1 MTSWLEPLGRDRARR
16 ARAGA
21 TGPSSEQGL
30 DACGGRVAKEGHRR
44 FARSTESTAGWL
56 AGMVPADERG
66 MAVGNSPDRVVAS
79 NGGADGVVAAGGAVV
94 ASGSADGIGAAGG
107 AGQGR
112 MTAGRPLE
120 PAGGLW
126 PVGGPRRAQWSPVG
140 PGLARLRRPPGFR
153 AIFAAMNASIVRL
166 DAPLEPD
173 VSTPDADRLLVG
185 VPEHRV
191 WNYFTDSTQTFF
203 AGRWAGTRGKW
214 RVRYTENEL
223 CVMTAGRVV
232 ITPDSGESREF
243 GPGAAFVIPAG
254 FTGTWEVL
262 EDCAKV
268 YAIFEPRT

>member
-16 ARAGA
+16 ARTPAR
-21 TGPSSEQGL
+21 E
-30 DACGGRVAKEGHRR
+30 VAANGCAEGHAVA
-44 FARSTESTAGWL
+44 ARS
-56 AGMVPADERG
+56 
-66 MAVGNSPDRVVAS
+66 
-79 NGGADGVVAAGGAVV
+79 
-94 ASGSADGIGAAGG
+94 
-107 AGQGR
+107 
-112 MTAGRPLE
+112 LE

-126 PVGGPRRAQWSPVG
+126 PLWGPRRAQWSAATAA
-140 PGLARLRRPPGFR
+140 PGSQAPRPHAERFR

-166 DAPLEPD
+166 DTPLEPD
-173 VSTPDADRLLVG
+173 VSAPAADRLLVG

-232 ITPDSGESREF
+232 ITSDSGERSEF
-243 GPGAAFVIPAG
+243 GTGAAFVIPSG

-262 EDCAKV
+262 EDCEKV